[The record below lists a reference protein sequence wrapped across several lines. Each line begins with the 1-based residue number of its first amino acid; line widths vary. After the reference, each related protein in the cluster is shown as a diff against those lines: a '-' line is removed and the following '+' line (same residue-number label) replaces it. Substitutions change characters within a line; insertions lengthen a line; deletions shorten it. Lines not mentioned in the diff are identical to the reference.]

1 MMQTDDVVKIIVRSL
16 LDRIADGEEKLSL
29 MRREREELYNRIEN
43 LCLQLREAREK
54 ETKK

>member
-1 MMQTDDVVKIIVRSL
+1 MQTDDVVKIIVRAM

-29 MRREREELYNRIEN
+29 MRREREEMHHGLEMLRI
-43 LCLQLREAREK
+43 QLREAREK

>member
-1 MMQTDDVVKIIVRSL
+1 MQTDDVVKIIVRSL